1 MPQQWVCRDIEHL
14 GSLRSTKR
22 LELLSAAPRATLM
35 PLSCSASFLRAQYLD
50 IRTLTHELIVNF
62 CHSPQFCF
70 NLIIKLGTC
79 INNCSGIC
87 LFNKHWKDMSGRE
100 TSAWQLL
107 IKSYSLTFCGT
118 ITSWF
123 DGRVYYEKKTYITKT
138 DNNNKQTKTY
148 TAKEILY
155 SLDVSFS
162 RLRKLLAI

>member
-1 MPQQWVCRDIEHL
+1 MLHI
-14 GSLRSTKR
+14 LRLLRQEANFHRNSQDCSQNWIR
-22 LELLSAAPRATLM
+22 YFLEDP
-35 PLSCSASFLRAQYLD
+35 
-50 IRTLTHELIVNF
+50 VNRHF
-62 CHSPQFCF
+62 CDSPQFCF

-79 INNCSGIC
+79 INSCSGIF
-87 LFNKHWKDMSGRE
+87 LFNKHGKDMSGRE

-107 IKSYSLTFCGT
+107 SKSYSLTFCGT

-162 RLRKLLAI
+162 RVRKLLAI

>member
-1 MPQQWVCRDIEHL
+1 MLHILRLLRQEANFHRN
-14 GSLRSTKR
+14 SLDRSQNWICYF
-22 LELLSAAPRATLM
+22 LEDP
-35 PLSCSASFLRAQYLD
+35 
-50 IRTLTHELIVNF
+50 VNRHF

-79 INNCSGIC
+79 INSCSGIC